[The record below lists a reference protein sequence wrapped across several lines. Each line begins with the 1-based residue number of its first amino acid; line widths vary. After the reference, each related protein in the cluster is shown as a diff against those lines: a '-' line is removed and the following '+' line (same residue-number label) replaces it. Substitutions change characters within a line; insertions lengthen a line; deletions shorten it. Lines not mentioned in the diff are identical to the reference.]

1 MELIPAIDIISGECV
16 RLTRGNYELK
26 KVYSGNSLKI
36 ARLFEKAGLKKLH
49 LVDLEGARGGKIK
62 NWKTIEEIAKNTNLK
77 IEFGGG
83 VREEGDIKRLLKL
96 GIDRIILGSIVIK
109 EPQKFKNIFKK
120 FGPRKIVV
128 AADIKGN
135 RVYLQGWQE
144 KTKKDT
150 NSFLKNLIKSGVKTI
165 ICTDIDR
172 DGTLRGP
179 NFSLYKKLIREFPNL
194 RIIASGGIKNIE
206 DLRKLSKVG
215 VAGAIIGKAIYEKKI
230 KLRDLKP
237 SL

>member
-1 MELIPAIDIISGECV
+1 MEIIPAIDIISGKCV
-16 RLTRGNYELK
+16 RLTQGDYKLK
-26 KVYSGNSLKI
+26 RVYSDNPLKI
-36 ARLFEKAGLKKLH
+36 AKLFEKAGLKKLH
-49 LVDLEGARGGKIK
+49 LIDLEGTKEGRIK
-62 NWKTIEEIAKNTNLK
+62 NWKTIEKIAKGKNLL

-83 VREEGDIKRLLKL
+83 VQGEKDIKRLLKL
-96 GIDRIILGSIVIK
+96 GINRVIIGSLALK
-109 EPQKFKNIFKK
+109 EPQKFKNILKK
-120 FGPRKIVV
+120 FGKDKIIVDTG
-128 AADIKGN
+128 AKNGKIYF
-135 RVYLQGWQE
+135 RGWQE
-144 KTKKDT
+144 KAKTNI
-150 NSFLKNLIKSGVKTI
+150 NSFLKNLIKLGVKTI
-165 ICTDIDR
+165 ICTDIAR